1 MANIYELEQFIEL
14 FEKSK
19 AFLPEDSFLSGDMR
33 IRTKVGINLKG
44 PFEQR
49 GMYRFSED
57 LGEQSS
63 RYTLVQD
70 TTNGSPVIR
79 GAVIENEAVTKTVG
93 SSCLRGMKMAV
104 DLMIGFISCERY
116 LSIKEE

>member
-1 MANIYELEQFIEL
+1 MANNYEKEQFRNL
-14 FEKSK
+14 LEKSK
-19 AFLPEDSFLSGDMR
+19 ELLLGKGFSSEDTR
-33 IRTKVGINLKG
+33 IRIAVGINLNG
-44 PFEQR
+44 PFRQR